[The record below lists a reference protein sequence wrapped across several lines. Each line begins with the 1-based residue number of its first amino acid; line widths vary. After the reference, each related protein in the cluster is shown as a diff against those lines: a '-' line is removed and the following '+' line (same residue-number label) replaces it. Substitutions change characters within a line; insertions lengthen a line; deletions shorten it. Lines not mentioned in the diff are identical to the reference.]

1 MLFRVDDWR
10 SLDGPLFFARAVRL
24 AAYQGVI
31 RARVERIV
39 DGGEAPAPT
48 TAAAPARRAPEVSES
63 VWLAQHSDWI
73 SHN

>member
-10 SLDGPLFFARAVRL
+10 SLPGPLFFARAVRL

-31 RARVERIV
+31 RARIERLA
-39 DGGEAPAPT
+39 DGQAPAPT
-48 TAAAPARRAPEVSES
+48 TAATPSRRAAEVPEG

-73 SHN
+73 DSN